1 MGPLFYVFL
10 LIIGVVAVGVYLAFI
25 LTQVPGAAEERLG
38 VLEPLP
44 ENLGKWMADNESDE
58 AKAALADGLKREVRV
73 LHEPKKGL
81 FGADTLV
88 TQARLR
94 DRATNEIV
102 RIEPERRAARKRVKA
117 RVS

>member
-10 LIIGVVAVGVYLAFI
+10 LVIGLVAVGIYLGFI
-25 LTQVPGAAEERLG
+25 LTQVPGAAEVRLG

-44 ENLGKWMADNESDE
+44 ENLGKWTADEDSE
-58 AKAALADGLKREVRV
+58 EGKAAAAEGLRRELRV
-73 LHEPKKGL
+73 LHEPKRGL
-81 FGADTLV
+81 FGADIFV

-102 RIEPERRAARKRVKA
+102 RIEPEHRAARRRVKA
-117 RVS
+117 RA

>member
-10 LIIGVVAVGVYLAFI
+10 LIIGLVAVGIYLGFI
-25 LTQVPGAAEERLG
+25 LTQVPGAAEVRLG
-38 VLEPLP
+38 VLEALP
-44 ENLGKWMADNESDE
+44 ENLGKWTVDEDSDPGR
-58 AKAALADGLKREVRV
+58 AAAEEGLRREVRV

-81 FGADTLV
+81 FGADVLV

-102 RIEPERRAARKRVKA
+102 RIEPERRAARRRFKA
-117 RVS
+117 RA